1 MSEYY
6 SALNRNGLSS
16 HEQNGRNLNEYYY
29 AKEVNLKRLLLY
41 DINSMT
47 FWERQNYGDSERIC
61 GYQGLAVKVL

>member
-1 MSEYY
+1 MHSTK
-6 SALNRNGLSS
+6 
-16 HEQNGRNLNEYYY
+16 
-29 AKEVNLKRLLLY
+29 KEVNLKRLLLY